1 MGSGEKPMSP
11 ARDAVATM
19 APPPRSTMAGTSART
34 PKNTPSTLTPV
45 ARR

>member
-1 MGSGEKPMSP
+1 MSP
-11 ARDAVATM
+11 ASDAVATID
-19 APPPRSTMAGTSART
+19 PPPRSAMAGTRART